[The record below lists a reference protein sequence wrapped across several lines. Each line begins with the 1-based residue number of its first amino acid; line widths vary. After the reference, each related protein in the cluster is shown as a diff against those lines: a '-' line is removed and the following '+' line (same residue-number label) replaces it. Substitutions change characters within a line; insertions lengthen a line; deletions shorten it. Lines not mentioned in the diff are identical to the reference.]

1 MSEYLI
7 FIGGGAVALAI
18 GAVLGYFAR
27 QNIARRQLGSVEE
40 IIRKKQDRANKEA
53 QKIILEARDKAN
65 QILEEAQKEKG
76 FQENEIRSL
85 EHQLDVKGRKINQ
98 GFETIQ
104 EREKEL
110 QLKVNR
116 LRQFKEELEASK
128 QNIQTSLEK
137 IASMTKEE
145 AREKIFS
152 DIEKEYEREIKE
164 RISKLERDKEERFEI
179 RARELLATAVQKYGV
194 PTVQDFTVIEVP
206 LPNDEI
212 KGRIIGK
219 EGRNIKTFERVT
231 GVELI
236 VDDTPQVVFLS
247 SFDPEKRE
255 VAKIVLERLIKD
267 SRIQPARIEEITKKA
282 REEMPEIMEKI
293 GQEAAFKIKIF
304 DLDPKIHR
312 LLGRLQFRASFGQN
326 VLLHSVEVAILAESI
341 AREIG
346 ADKKVAKKAGFLH
359 DIGKAVD
366 YEIEGSHTE
375 IGARILEKY
384 AIEKEVIDAVKSHH
398 EEYPYTSVE
407 GIIVQTADAISSAR
421 PGVRSDAS
429 EDYLNRIEDL
439 ERIALSFEGVQDAY
453 AIEAGRELR
462 VFVQSDE
469 IDDLGAKRLA
479 REIADA
485 IEEEL
490 KYPGEIKVLVIRE
503 KRLIEY
509 AK

>member
-1 MSEYLI
+1 MSDYLI
-7 FIGGGAVALAI
+7 FIGGGALALAI
-18 GAVLGYFAR
+18 GAILGYFAR

-53 QKIILEARDKAN
+53 QKIILEARNKAN
-65 QILEEAQKEKG
+65 QILEDIRREKEL
-76 FQENEIRSL
+76 QESEIRNL
-85 EHQLDVKGRKINQ
+85 EHQLDIKRKKINQ
-98 GFETIQ
+98 NFEMLQ
-104 EREKEL
+104 QKEKEL
-110 QLKVNR
+110 QVKTNR
-116 LRQFKEELEASK
+116 LRQFKEELETSRK
-128 QNIQTSLEK
+128 SIQESLEK
-137 IASMTKEE
+137 IATMTKEE
-145 AREKIFS
+145 AKEKIFS
-152 DIEKEYEREIKE
+152 DIEKEYEQEIKE
-164 RISKLERDKEERFEI
+164 RIAKLERDKEERFETK
-179 RARELLATAVQKYGV
+179 AREILATAIQKYGV
-194 PTVQDFTVIEVP
+194 PTIQDFTVIEVP
-206 LPNDEI
+206 IPNDEI

-219 EGRNIKTFERVT
+219 EGRNIKAFERMT

-255 VAKIVLERLIKD
+255 IARIVLERLIKD
-267 SRIQPARIEEITKKA
+267 SRIQPARIEEIAKKVK
-282 REEMPEIMEKI
+282 EEMPIIMEKI

-304 DLDPKIHR
+304 DLDPKIHQ

-326 VLLHSVEVAILAESI
+326 VLLHSIEVAILAESI

-346 ADKKVAKKAGFLH
+346 ADKKVAKKAGLLH

-384 AIEKEVIDAVKSHH
+384 GVEKEVIDAVKSHH

-421 PGVRSDAS
+421 PGARNDAS

-439 ERIALSFEGVQDAY
+439 EKIALSFEGVQDAY

-462 VFVQSDE
+462 VFVRSDE

-509 AK
+509 AR